1 MFDKLKNLY
10 SSLTI
15 RNYRLFFM
23 GQGVSL
29 IGTWIQR
36 TTMGWFVYRITG
48 SAFLLGLVS
57 FLSMIPSVF
66 VSPFAG
72 AWADKWNRHRMM
84 IATQIAFFLQT
95 SVLAFLVL
103 TGVINS
109 RVQYPLLILALLQ
122 GIIEAVDAPFRQSF
136 VLDLVQ
142 KRSLL
147 PNAIATNSAMFN
159 GARLVGPAVGGL
171 LIILFSEGVC
181 FALNAISYLP
191 VIVSLFFIKIT
202 YPPRLPDSESTL
214 KKVSEGFRYT
224 WQKIPIRYLIINL
237 AIYTIFAMSYTTL
250 LPIFA
255 KDVLKGTSGT
265 QGLLMSTAGIGALIG
280 SVIMASL
287 SNIRSMPR
295 RLIYSCIAFSATLIV
310 FSFSGVIALSLALMV
325 VLGFFG
331 MQIMASTNT
340 LIQSVVDEKMRGRV
354 ISLYTMS
361 FNSMAP
367 FGSLMMGSLSSKL
380 GAPRTLLITSVFFM
394 LWSLNGLRLIPGFI
408 RGIMRMLVR
417 SKNTEIYRV
426 KTLETRLT
434 G

>member
-1 MFDKLKNLY
+1 MFDKLKTLY

-72 AWADKWNRHRMM
+72 AWADKWNRLHMM

-95 SVLAFLVL
+95 SVLAILVL
-103 TGVINS
+103 SGVINS
-109 RVQYPLLILALLQ
+109 HVQYPLLILSLLQ
-122 GIIEAVDAPFRQSF
+122 GVIEAVDAPFRQSF
-136 VLDLVQ
+136 VIDLVQ

-181 FALNAISYLP
+181 FAINAISYLP

-202 YPPRLPDSESTL
+202 YPPQLPDSESTL
-214 KKVSEGFRYT
+214 KKIGEGFKYT
-224 WQKIPIRYLIINL
+224 WHKIPIRFLIVNL

-265 QGLLMSTAGIGALIG
+265 QGLLMSTSGIGALIG

-287 SNIRSMPR
+287 SNIRSMPK
-295 RLIYSCIAFSATLIV
+295 RLVYSSIAFAITLIA
-310 FSFSGVIALSLALMV
+310 FSFSGVVTLSLALMV

-340 LIQSVVDEKMRGRV
+340 LIQSVVDDKMRGRV

-367 FGSLMMGSLSSKL
+367 FGSLMMGSLSSKF

-408 RGIMRMLVR
+408 KGIMRMLVR
-417 SKNTEIYRV
+417 NKNTEIYRV
-426 KTLETRLT
+426 KTLETGL
-434 G
+434 GG